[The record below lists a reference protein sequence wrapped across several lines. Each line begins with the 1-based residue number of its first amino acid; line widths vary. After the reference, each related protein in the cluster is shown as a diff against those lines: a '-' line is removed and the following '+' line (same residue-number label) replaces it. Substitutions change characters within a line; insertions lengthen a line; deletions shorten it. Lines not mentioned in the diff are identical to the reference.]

1 MLGSNLKSG
10 FSVVL
15 WLLIDVLH
23 CENVVIVVALLIAG
37 QDSCEFC
44 VVLWTFGEGSEE
56 IAFGCGDEI
65 KVISFL

>member
-1 MLGSNLKSG
+1 MLGFDFKSG
-10 FSVVL
+10 SSVVL